1 MKHSEPFCMLAAA
14 ALSGIFVFTA
24 FTALSIH
31 AESIDGQTIAQSSD
45 CPDNF
50 DCIFTLTAD
59 GQTDAAPAKDSKAED
74 SPGKPGLHIRFTIP

>member
-31 AESIDGQTIAQSSD
+31 AESID
-45 CPDNF
+45 